1 MHVDLMMDLWT
12 GITNALL
19 AEDAAEFVEAVRT
32 HEAKAKAGINVIAKK
47 V

>member
-1 MHVDLMMDLWT
+1 MINLMMDLWT
-12 GITNALL
+12 GVTNALL